1 MLCFPSSLICFL
13 HFFLHR
19 RHSDGPAKVAPA
31 WIMTFDLDTTFE
43 GMKDRAQQS
52 TQELLLGYGIGNT
65 SEKQEVEPGTRVLP
79 TIPGSL
85 LCNLDRHAG
94 DRYQR
99 KGIYFVE
106 STTRNIIAF
115 SEVST
120 RLQRAEE
127 LHESM
132 RYLRQNFS

>member
-1 MLCFPSSLICFL
+1 
-13 HFFLHR
+13 
-19 RHSDGPAKVAPA
+19 
-31 WIMTFDLDTTFE
+31 MTFDLDTTFE

-52 TQELLLGYGIGNT
+52 TQELRLGYGIGNT

-99 KGIYFVE
+99 KGRYFVE
-106 STTRNIIAF
+106 STTRNTIAF

-120 RLQRAEE
+120 RLRRE
-127 LHESM
+127 LK
-132 RYLRQNFS
+132 NFTRVCATYDKISANYGGKRRR

>member
-1 MLCFPSSLICFL
+1 
-13 HFFLHR
+13 
-19 RHSDGPAKVAPA
+19 
-31 WIMTFDLDTTFE
+31 MTFDLDTTFE

-52 TQELLLGYGIGNT
+52 TQELRLGYGIGNT
-65 SEKQEVEPGTRVLP
+65 SEKQVEPGTRVLP

-85 LCNLDRHAG
+85 LCNLDRLAG
-94 DRYQR
+94 DRR

-106 STTRNIIAF
+106 STTRNTIAF

-127 LHESM
+127 LAREYALLTTKFQLITEEREGVS
-132 RYLRQNFS
+132 R